1 MDISLSHLIG
11 LRGRPPSPMWRFYVA
26 TILPCLVPSATN
38 RHCARIPGSKNP
50 GETSMMM
57 NDLREAHMP
66 PAEMRNTPKIVVAL
80 VVALGF
86 GAIGAYSYETGT
98 WNSPPKQIVASKETP
113 PPAPVDN
120 ATPSEAP
127 LQSAADLPPAPPPAP
142 VKDVPAQASA
152 KAAPAPAIKVARAQA
167 SAPSLPQ
174 APAAQPAATISAQA
188 SPEPAA
194 PAASIP
200 EPPAPQASA
209 VAAPANAP
217 PQEAPAPAALQPRS
231 SP

>member
-1 MDISLSHLIG
+1 
-11 LRGRPPSPMWRFYVA
+11 
-26 TILPCLVPSATN
+26 
-38 RHCARIPGSKNP
+38 
-50 GETSMMM
+50 MMM
-57 NDLREAHMP
+57 NQLRDPSNSAVETS
-66 PAEMRNTPKIVVAL
+66 NSPKIVAAFL
-80 VVALGF
+80 VALGF

-167 SAPSLPQ
+167 
-174 APAAQPAATISAQA
+174 
-188 SPEPAA
+188 
-194 PAASIP
+194 
-200 EPPAPQASA
+200 
-209 VAAPANAP
+209 
-217 PQEAPAPAALQPRS
+217 
-231 SP
+231 